1 MSSVNP
7 ENQIPQAPQVQPPEA
22 KGPQP
27 QPQEAK
33 GPEPQPEKKKQK
45 KSYNDPWFTYNE
57 DDWAIVKWF
66 KSATFL
72 TGVVILSA
80 ITLPFIVVGAFLKMA
95 FML

>member
-7 ENQIPQAPQVQPPEA
+7 ENQIPQV
-22 KGPQP
+22 PQP

-33 GPEPQPEKKKQK
+33 GPEPQPQPPEAKGPEKKKQK

-66 KSATFL
+66 KSATFI

>member
-7 ENQIPQAPQVQPPEA
+7 ENQIPQVPQV
-22 KGPQP
+22 

-33 GPEPQPEKKKQK
+33 GPEKKKQK
-45 KSYNDPWFTYNE
+45 KSYNDPWFTYKE

-66 KSATFL
+66 KSATFI